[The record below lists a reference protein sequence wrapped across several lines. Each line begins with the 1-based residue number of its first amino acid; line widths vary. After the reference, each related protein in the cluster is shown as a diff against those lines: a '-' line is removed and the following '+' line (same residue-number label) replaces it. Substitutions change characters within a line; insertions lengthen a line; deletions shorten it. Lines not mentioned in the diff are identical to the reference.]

1 MRRATIREFDSLGEK
16 YTNYIGIMD
25 FRFRNLCIKSD
36 PMALLS
42 VKVLIEG
49 ELQNIETCADVGKDN
64 DYQFMVFPKYEED
77 LGQIAKG
84 ILEVHPEFKVE
95 GKTMPI
101 ESVDEN
107 GNDQTVDVKY
117 LLLTMPVVNDDRYK
131 VLKDGVDA
139 IYQDCKIQMES
150 ANNISKAKFAELAL
164 GETKEDL
171 DKLDKELKKLNKQW
185 NEQRDKIHQAKLDD
199 IEEAHNKW
207 LAEQAEQMQQRTEQE
222 NARGEEA
229 AHSMKINSDDYE

>member
-49 ELQNIETCADVGKDN
+49 ELQNIEQCADVGKDN

-84 ILEVHPEFKVE
+84 ILEVHSEFKVE

-171 DKLDKELKKLNKQW
+171 DKLDKELKRLNKQW

>member
-16 YTNYIGIMD
+16 YTNSISVMD

-36 PMALLS
+36 PMALLP

-49 ELQNIETCADVGKDN
+49 ELQNIEKCADVGKDN

-84 ILEVHPEFKVE
+84 ILESHPEFKIE

-117 LLLTMPVVNDDRYK
+117 LLLTMPEVNDDRYK
-131 VLKDGVDA
+131 VLNDAVNA
-139 IYQDCKIQMES
+139 IYQECKGQMEV
-150 ANNISKAKFAELAL
+150 AEAVSKAKFAELAP

-185 NEQRDKIHQAKLDD
+185 SEQRDKIHQAKLDE
-199 IEEAHNKW
+199 IEAAHNKW
-207 LAEQAEQMQQRTEQE
+207 LAEQNAQMQQRTEQE

-229 AHSMKINSDDYE
+229 ANSMRMNSYDYE

>member
-1 MRRATIREFDSLGEK
+1 MRRATIREYDSLGEK
-16 YTNYIGIMD
+16 YTNYIGVMD

-49 ELQNIETCADVGKDN
+49 ELQNIEQCADVGKDN
-64 DYQFMVFPKYEED
+64 DYQFIVFPKYEED

-84 ILEVHPEFKVE
+84 ILEVHPEFKIE
-95 GKTMPI
+95 GKTLPV
-101 ESVDEN
+101 ESTDEN

>member
-1 MRRATIREFDSLGEK
+1 
-16 YTNYIGIMD
+16 MD

-36 PMALLS
+36 PMALLP

-49 ELQNIETCADVGKDN
+49 ELQNIEKCADVGKDN

>member
-16 YTNYIGIMD
+16 YTNYIGVMD

-49 ELQNIETCADVGKDN
+49 ELQNIEQCADVGKDN

-84 ILEVHPEFKVE
+84 ILEVHSEFKVE

-150 ANNISKAKFAELAL
+150 ANNISKAKFAELAP

-171 DKLDKELKKLNKQW
+171 DKLDKELKRLNKQW

-229 AHSMKINSDDYE
+229 AHSMKMNSDDYE

>member
-49 ELQNIETCADVGKDN
+49 ELRNIEQCADVGKDN

-84 ILEVHPEFKVE
+84 ILEVHSEFKVE

-150 ANNISKAKFAELAL
+150 ANNISKAKFAELAP

-171 DKLDKELKKLNKQW
+171 DKLDKELKRLNKQW
-185 NEQRDKIHQAKLDD
+185 NEQRDKIHQAKLDEID
-199 IEEAHNKW
+199 AAHNKW
-207 LAEQAEQMQQRTEQE
+207 LAEQNAQMQQRTEQE

-229 AHSMKINSDDYE
+229 AHSMKMNSDDYE

>member
-16 YTNYIGIMD
+16 YTNSISVMD

-49 ELQNIETCADVGKDN
+49 ELQNIEQCADVGKDN

-84 ILEVHPEFKVE
+84 ILEVHSEFKVE

-150 ANNISKAKFAELAL
+150 ANNISKAKFAELAP

-171 DKLDKELKKLNKQW
+171 DKLDKELKRLNKQW

-229 AHSMKINSDDYE
+229 AHSMKMNSDDYE

>member
-49 ELQNIETCADVGKDN
+49 ELQNIEQCADVGKDN

-84 ILEVHPEFKVE
+84 ILEVHSEFKVE

-150 ANNISKAKFAELAL
+150 ANNISKAKFAELAP

-171 DKLDKELKKLNKQW
+171 DKLDKELKRLNKQW
-185 NEQRDKIHQAKLDD
+185 NEQRDKIHQAKLDEID
-199 IEEAHNKW
+199 AAHNKW
-207 LAEQAEQMQQRTEQE
+207 LAEQNAQMQQRTEQE

-229 AHSMKINSDDYE
+229 AHSMKMNSDDYE

>member
-49 ELQNIETCADVGKDN
+49 ELQNIEQCADVGKDN

-84 ILEVHPEFKVE
+84 ILEVHSEFKVE
-95 GKTMPI
+95 GKTMPV

-150 ANNISKAKFAELAL
+150 ANNISKAKFAELAP

-171 DKLDKELKKLNKQW
+171 DKLDKELKRLNKQW

-229 AHSMKINSDDYE
+229 AHSMKMNSDDYE

>member
-1 MRRATIREFDSLGEK
+1 MRRATIREFDSLAEK

-49 ELQNIETCADVGKDN
+49 ELQNIEQCADVGKDN

-84 ILEVHPEFKVE
+84 ILEVHSEFKVE

-150 ANNISKAKFAELAL
+150 ANNISKAKFAELAP

-171 DKLDKELKKLNKQW
+171 DKLDKELKRLNKQW

-229 AHSMKINSDDYE
+229 AHSMKMNSDDYE

>member
-1 MRRATIREFDSLGEK
+1 
-16 YTNYIGIMD
+16 
-25 FRFRNLCIKSD
+25 
-36 PMALLS
+36 MALLP

-49 ELQNIETCADVGKDN
+49 ELQNIEKCADVGKDN

-84 ILEVHPEFKVE
+84 ILEVHSEFKVE

-150 ANNISKAKFAELAL
+150 ANNISKAKFAELAP

-171 DKLDKELKKLNKQW
+171 DKLDKELKRLNKQW

-229 AHSMKINSDDYE
+229 AHSMKMNSDDYE

>member
-1 MRRATIREFDSLGEK
+1 MRRETIREFDSLGEK

-49 ELQNIETCADVGKDN
+49 ELQNIEQCADVGKDN

-84 ILEVHPEFKVE
+84 ILEVHSEFKVE

-150 ANNISKAKFAELAL
+150 ANNISKAKFAELAP

-171 DKLDKELKKLNKQW
+171 DKLDKELKRLNKQW

-229 AHSMKINSDDYE
+229 AHSMKMNSDDYE

>member
-49 ELQNIETCADVGKDN
+49 ELQNIEQCADVGKDN

-84 ILEVHPEFKVE
+84 ILEVHSEFKVE

-150 ANNISKAKFAELAL
+150 ANNISKAKFAELAP

-171 DKLDKELKKLNKQW
+171 DKLDKELKRLNKQW

-229 AHSMKINSDDYE
+229 ARSMKMNQEDNE

>member
-1 MRRATIREFDSLGEK
+1 
-16 YTNYIGIMD
+16 
-25 FRFRNLCIKSD
+25 
-36 PMALLS
+36 MALLP

-49 ELQNIETCADVGKDN
+49 ELQNIEKCADVGKDN

>member
-49 ELQNIETCADVGKDN
+49 ELRNIEQCADVGKDN

-84 ILEVHPEFKVE
+84 ILEVHSEFKVE

-150 ANNISKAKFAELAL
+150 ANNISKAKFAELAP

-171 DKLDKELKKLNKQW
+171 DKLDKELKRLNKQW

-229 AHSMKINSDDYE
+229 AHSMKMNSDDYE

>member
-49 ELQNIETCADVGKDN
+49 ELQNIEQCADVGKDN

-84 ILEVHPEFKVE
+84 ILEVHSEFKVE

-229 AHSMKINSDDYE
+229 AHSMKMNSDDYE

>member
-1 MRRATIREFDSLGEK
+1 
-16 YTNYIGIMD
+16 
-25 FRFRNLCIKSD
+25 
-36 PMALLS
+36 MALLS

-49 ELQNIETCADVGKDN
+49 ELQNIEQCADVGKDN

-84 ILEVHPEFKVE
+84 ILEVHSEFKVE
-95 GKTMPI
+95 GKTMPV

-150 ANNISKAKFAELAL
+150 ANNISKAKFAELAP

-171 DKLDKELKKLNKQW
+171 DKLDKELKRLNKQW

-229 AHSMKINSDDYE
+229 AHSMKMNSDDYE

>member
-36 PMALLS
+36 PMALLP

-49 ELQNIETCADVGKDN
+49 ELQNIEQCADVGKDN

-84 ILEVHPEFKVE
+84 ILEVHSEFKVE

-150 ANNISKAKFAELAL
+150 ANNISKAKFAELAP

-171 DKLDKELKKLNKQW
+171 DKLDKELKRLNKQW

-229 AHSMKINSDDYE
+229 AHSMKMNSDDYE

>member
-1 MRRATIREFDSLGEK
+1 M
-16 YTNYIGIMD
+16 
-25 FRFRNLCIKSD
+25 
-36 PMALLS
+36 
-42 VKVLIEG
+42 
-49 ELQNIETCADVGKDN
+49 
-64 DYQFMVFPKYEED
+64 
-77 LGQIAKG
+77 
-84 ILEVHPEFKVE
+84 PE
-95 GKTMPI
+95 
-101 ESVDEN
+101 
-107 GNDQTVDVKY
+107 
-117 LLLTMPVVNDDRYK
+117 VNDDRYK

-150 ANNISKAKFAELAL
+150 ANNISKAKFAELAP

-171 DKLDKELKKLNKQW
+171 DKLDKELKRLNKQW

-229 AHSMKINSDDYE
+229 AHSMKMNSDDYE

>member
-1 MRRATIREFDSLGEK
+1 MRRATIREFDSLAEK

-49 ELQNIETCADVGKDN
+49 ELQNIEQCADVGKDN

-84 ILEVHPEFKVE
+84 ILESHPEFKIE

-117 LLLTMPVVNDDRYK
+117 LLLTMPEVNDDRYK

-150 ANNISKAKFAELAL
+150 ANNISKAKFAELAP

-171 DKLDKELKKLNKQW
+171 DKLDKELKRLNKQW

-229 AHSMKINSDDYE
+229 AHSMKMNSDDYE

>member
-1 MRRATIREFDSLGEK
+1 MRRATIREFDSLAEK

-49 ELQNIETCADVGKDN
+49 ELRNIEQCADVGKDN

-84 ILEVHPEFKVE
+84 ILEVHSEFKVE

-150 ANNISKAKFAELAL
+150 ANNISKAKFAELAP

-171 DKLDKELKKLNKQW
+171 DKLDKELKRLNKQW

-229 AHSMKINSDDYE
+229 AHSMKMNSDDYE

>member
-49 ELQNIETCADVGKDN
+49 ELQNIEQCADVGKDN

-84 ILEVHPEFKVE
+84 ILEVHSEFKVE

-150 ANNISKAKFAELAL
+150 ANNISKAKFAELAP

-171 DKLDKELKKLNKQW
+171 DKLDKELKRLNKQW

-229 AHSMKINSDDYE
+229 AHSMKMNSDDYE

>member
-49 ELQNIETCADVGKDN
+49 ELQNIEQCADVGKDN

-84 ILEVHPEFKVE
+84 ILEVHSEFKVE

-139 IYQDCKIQMES
+139 IYQDCIIQMES
-150 ANNISKAKFAELAL
+150 ANNISKAKFAELAP

-171 DKLDKELKKLNKQW
+171 DKLDKELKRLNKQW

-229 AHSMKINSDDYE
+229 AHSMKMNSDDYE

>member
-49 ELQNIETCADVGKDN
+49 ELQNIEQCADVGKDN

-84 ILEVHPEFKVE
+84 ILEVHSEFKVE

-150 ANNISKAKFAELAL
+150 ANNISKAKFAELAP

-171 DKLDKELKKLNKQW
+171 DKLDKELKRLNKQW

-229 AHSMKINSDDYE
+229 VHSMKINSDDYE

>member
-16 YTNYIGIMD
+16 YTNYIAVMD

-36 PMALLS
+36 PVALLS
-42 VKVLIEG
+42 VKILIEG
-49 ELQNIETCADVGKDN
+49 ELQNIEKCADVGKDN

-84 ILEVHPEFKVE
+84 ILETHPEFKIE
-95 GKTMPI
+95 GKIMPI

-107 GNDQTVDVKY
+107 GNDQSVDVKY
-117 LLLTMPVVNDDRYK
+117 LLLTMPEVNDDRYK
-131 VLKDGVDA
+131 LLNDAVDA
-139 IYQDCKIQMES
+139 IHQDCKIQMES
-150 ANNISKAKFAELAL
+150 AHTLSQAKFAELAP

-171 DKLDKELKKLNKQW
+171 DRLDKELKKLNKQW
-185 NEQRDKIHQAKLDD
+185 NEQRDNIYQAKLDE
-199 IEEAHNKW
+199 IEDAHNKW
-207 LAEQAEQMQQRTEQE
+207 LAEQAEQLHQRTEQE

-229 AHSMKINSDDYE
+229 AHSMKMNPEFDE

>member
-1 MRRATIREFDSLGEK
+1 M
-16 YTNYIGIMD
+16 
-25 FRFRNLCIKSD
+25 
-36 PMALLS
+36 P
-42 VKVLIEG
+42 
-49 ELQNIETCADVGKDN
+49 
-64 DYQFMVFPKYEED
+64 
-77 LGQIAKG
+77 
-84 ILEVHPEFKVE
+84 VE
-95 GKTMPI
+95 ST
-101 ESVDEN
+101 DEN

>member
-1 MRRATIREFDSLGEK
+1 MRRATIREFDSLAEK

-49 ELQNIETCADVGKDN
+49 ELQNIEQCADVGKDN

-84 ILEVHPEFKVE
+84 ILEVHSEFKVE

-150 ANNISKAKFAELAL
+150 ANNISKAKFAELAP

-171 DKLDKELKKLNKQW
+171 DKLDKELKRLNKQW
-185 NEQRDKIHQAKLDD
+185 NEQRDKIHQAKLDEID
-199 IEEAHNKW
+199 AAHNKW
-207 LAEQAEQMQQRTEQE
+207 LAEQNAQMQQRTEQE

-229 AHSMKINSDDYE
+229 AHSMKMNSDDYE

>member
-36 PMALLS
+36 PMALLP

-49 ELQNIETCADVGKDN
+49 ELQNIEKCADVGKDN

-84 ILEVHPEFKVE
+84 ILEVHSEFKVE

-150 ANNISKAKFAELAL
+150 ANNISKAKFAELAP

-171 DKLDKELKKLNKQW
+171 DKLDKELKRLNKQW

-229 AHSMKINSDDYE
+229 AHSMKMNSDDYE